1 MEKIND
7 ITAVILA
14 GGKNSRINQEK
25 SLIRFQGDCL
35 IDRQVE
41 LLQSIFEN
49 IIIAT
54 SKESIKEKFP
64 TMQLVEDEYIN
75 CGPLSG
81 IHSAMKHSPT
91 KSVFVFACDMPF
103 LDTSII
109 LRQISVFR
117 RSNADILVPRHA
129 EGIEPLHAIY
139 SISNLPYLE
148 ECLKTKRYS
157 VRSFYQKSHTE
168 YLDFASQYIRNFF
181 NINTPYDL
189 QKII

>member
-1 MEKIND
+1 MKIKD

-25 SLIRFQGDCL
+25 SLIRFRGDSL

-64 TMQLVEDEYIN
+64 RMQIAEDEYRN
-75 CGPLSG
+75 CGPLGG
-81 IHSAMKHSPT
+81 IHSAMKHAPT
-91 KSVFVFACDMPF
+91 NIVFVFACDMPF
-103 LDTSII
+103 LDSSII
-109 LRQISVFR
+109 FRQIAAFR
-117 RSNADILVPRHA
+117 NSSAEILVPRHA

-139 SISNLPYLE
+139 STNNLPYLE
-148 ECLKTKRYS
+148 KCLKTKRYS
-157 VRSFYQKSHTE
+157 VRSFYQRSNTD
-168 YLDFASQYIRNFF
+168 YLDFEPQYIENFF
-181 NINTPYDL
+181 NINTPDDL
-189 QKII
+189 KNII